1 MDEKILNDLLKAYS
15 DASAASIAL
24 TAQITALSEKQKEV
38 DRLLSTIKESITEL
52 GAKVEKGISERENEI
67 IAANNSFSL
76 RADSIEE
83 HLKEEK
89 LLAGKN
95 AESIEMLRRNTDK
108 RFFNIEERLAI
119 LENS

>member
-24 TAQITALSEKQKEV
+24 TAQITALSDKQKEV